1 MDFYHDHYCAYIYI
15 YIHFLFSSGCSFF
28 FCQSGFY
35 FKSAKVNVL
44 ISISNASI
52 L

>member
-1 MDFYHDHYCAYIYI
+1 MIIIAHIYIYI
-15 YIHFLFSSGCSFF
+15 YIYTHTFCSLQDVFF
-28 FCQSGFY
+28 FCQSSFY